1 MDSAKKKL
9 WKWISYYLNTNMNN
23 NGYYVIFKRYISNYN
38 RNIDIFG
45 PLDNPEQQQVR
56 GAGL

>member
-1 MDSAKKKL
+1 
-9 WKWISYYLNTNMNN
+9 MNN
-23 NGYYVIFKRYISNYN
+23 NVNVIFKRYISNYDG
-38 RNIDIFG
+38 NIDIFG

>member
-1 MDSAKKKL
+1 
-9 WKWISYYLNTNMNN
+9 MNN